1 MTNGELSGL
10 ILAITKVLYVNGQAT
25 DQVVSAGRQLGD
37 KLGLRADLLPRWGE
51 LQLRPVGGGTT
62 PISNVAAD
70 PTGVDMNRV
79 ASAMQAVAE
88 IEAGCLSSVDA
99 RQRIDTIAKAPPAPT

>member
-37 KLGLRADLLPRWGE
+37 KLGLRADLCRAGASCSCVRWVE
-51 LQLRPVGGGTT
+51 ARRRSRTSRRIQPVS
-62 PISNVAAD
+62 I
-70 PTGVDMNRV
+70 
-79 ASAMQAVAE
+79 
-88 IEAGCLSSVDA
+88 
-99 RQRIDTIAKAPPAPT
+99 